1 MQFANFKLLAEHPK
15 AKILKIGNSG
25 EVVPSDEVLDYVSVL
40 VYE

>member
-1 MQFANFKLLAEHPK
+1 MQFANFKLLAEYSK

-25 EVVPSDEVLDYVSVL
+25 EIVPSDEVVDYVSML